1 MPFDSPGD
9 DPFGDI
15 QILTDVRNR
24 IADRRRW
31 VQGAFWDGDRQCL
44 VAALSVAS
52 LSRDFSRPSQLER
65 RLARI
70 LVRHL
75 PRNAGLSKFLIF
87 STARF
92 RLMAFNDR
100 RRTQHADV
108 LALLDQTIGHLASR
122 MPANARV

>member
-9 DPFGDI
+9 NPFGDI

-31 VQGAFWDGDRQCL
+31 VQGAFWDGDRHCL

-52 LSRDFSRPSQLER
+52 QSHDFSRPNRLER
-65 RLARI
+65 RLAGI
-70 LVRHL
+70 LVQHL

-92 RLMAFNDR
+92 RLTAFNDR

-108 LALLDQTIGHLASR
+108 LALLDRAIEHLHT
-122 MPANARV
+122 RVPQYLVA

>member
-1 MPFDSPGD
+1 MPFDSPYD
-9 DPFGDI
+9 SPFGDI

-24 IADRRRW
+24 IADRRNW
-31 VQGAFWDGDRQCL
+31 VQGAFWDGGRHCL

-52 LSRDFSRPSQLER
+52 LSRDFSRPNRLER

-75 PRNAGLSKFLIF
+75 PRNAGLSKFLVI
-87 STARF
+87 SPARF

-108 LALLDQTIGHLASR
+108 LALLDLAIEHLHT
-122 MPANARV
+122 RVPQYVAA